1 MRLALN
7 NTVVFVRQARLTW
20 SVRLAIVALAPL
32 ICVSGCRGK
41 RKTAPGS
48 GRGQTTAEL
57 SGARPPPPD
66 AGTLPAPAEVPLP
79 SRRGGTLRVHLDGE
93 PTNLMPLGDAESS
106 ALQVTNGLVYETLLD
121 CSDGTYRP
129 ALAESWDVSDDRMRL
144 AVRVRSGVRWHDRR
158 AFGVLDVQ
166 ATIEPLLRKGNDA
179 AALRAELADVASLEL
194 VTERTIR
201 LVLKRPSDLALRAL
215 CDVPIL
221 PDHIIRGA
229 RIESAPIARAPIGTG
244 PFKFAGWE
252 RGKRIRLERAPD
264 YWGPPA
270 GLDEIVFDL
279 DSDAVRALNRT
290 RRGDIDVLARVLEVH
305 YPEQVEPTTLHG
317 GAALYRLASRRYSF
331 LVVNNAHYPL
341 SDARFRRAVSMLWD
355 RNRFSGELHD
365 DLAIP
370 IGGPPGDDWTA
381 GPSQGPAPPAQSS
394 PRQSPGSLTRDVAAP
409 RFDRP
414 HAIALLEQAG
424 YRDSD
429 ADGVRDN
436 QGRPIRLT
444 MLEPAGNKLFN
455 VEARAFVL
463 EMRKAGV
470 LVDLVPTDSATI
482 MQRLKRGEFDLAPMT
497 WQGAPD
503 DVPAALFGS
512 DGAFNFGGYKS
523 GAMDAMLDEARAAA
537 GPLARASI
545 LDRITRLVTED
556 QPAIFLYRYD
566 VPALVAGRVHGLAAV
581 GDRFDLR
588 RVWLE

>member
-1 MRLALN
+1 METLSCRAMRLALN
-7 NTVVFVRQARLTW
+7 NTVVFARQARLTL
-20 SVRLAIVALAPL
+20 SVRLVIVALAPL

-41 RKTAPGS
+41 RKTPPA
-48 GRGQTTAEL
+48 GRAQTTAEL
-57 SGARPPPPD
+57 SSARPPTPD
-66 AGTLPAPAEVPLP
+66 AGTLPAPADVPPP

-93 PTNLMPLGDAESS
+93 PPNLMPLGDAESS

-144 AVRVRSGVRWHDRR
+144 AVRVRGGVRWHDHR

-201 LVLKRPSDLALRAL
+201 FVLKRPSDLALRAL

-264 YWGPPA
+264 YWGTPA

-290 RRGDIDVLARVLEVH
+290 RRGDIDVLSRVLEVH

-317 GAALYRLASRRYSF
+317 AAALIRLASRRYSF
-331 LVVNNAHYPL
+331 LVVNNAHYTL
-341 SDARFRRAVSMLWD
+341 SDARFRRAVAMLWD

-365 DLAIP
+365 DLARP
-370 IGGPPGDDWTA
+370 IGGPPGAT
-381 GPSQGPAPPAQSS
+381 
-394 PRQSPGSLTRDVAAP
+394 DVAAP
-409 RFDRP
+409 KFDRP
-414 HAIALLEQAG
+414 QAIALLEQAG

-523 GAMDAMLDEARAAA
+523 GTMDAMLDEARAAA
-537 GPLARASI
+537 GPVARASI

-556 QPAIFLYRYD
+556 QPVIFLYRYD
-566 VPALVAGRVHGLAAV
+566 VPALVAARVHGLAAV